1 MNENTAEKLETEEQ
15 VAPELEVEVVDDT
28 PEEDKNRPP
37 RTEGTK
43 PDIPEDD
50 EIAKYKGD
58 AQKRIKQLKYEYH
71 EERRAK
77 EAAEREKNEAV
88 KHAERILQ
96 ENNKLRK
103 TIDDGEAVLV
113 EQVKGKTS
121 AMIEAAKK

>member
-28 PEEDKNRPP
+28 PEEDKNRPA

-58 AQKRIKQLKYEYH
+58 AQKRIKQL
-71 EERRAK
+71 
-77 EAAEREKNEAV
+77 N
-88 KHAERILQ
+88 IF
-96 ENNKLRK
+96 
-103 TIDDGEAVLV
+103 
-113 EQVKGKTS
+113 
-121 AMIEAAKK
+121 